1 MNQEP
6 EQQPAQSQTQPSSEL
21 PQVPFVAD
29 TPQTVGAPLDQ
40 TAQPAAEPA
49 VIQLTP
55 AEQVSPDQPASTSD
69 VPLVSEPMG
78 WPQTMQGSGLE
89 WQASEYVE
97 HEKSAKWFILLIVVA
112 LALAALAV
120 FLLKNYTFAI
130 LIVVMAVAVA
140 VWAKRPAA
148 EMQYQLDASGV
159 SVNGKRF
166 AMHDFRAF
174 GVLQDGGIYAVMLL
188 PTKRFSPGVTIY
200 FPHELG
206 EQIVD
211 TLGAALPMKDMQPDW
226 IDTLTRKL
234 NF

>member
-6 EQQPAQSQTQPSSEL
+6 EQQPAQSQAQPSGEL
-21 PQVPFVAD
+21 PQVPSVAE
-29 TPQTVGAPLDQ
+29 TPQAVEAPLDQ
-40 TAQPAAEPA
+40 TAQTVAEPA
-49 VIQLTP
+49 P
-55 AEQVSPDQPASTSD
+55 TSD
-69 VPLVSEPMG
+69 APLASEPMG
-78 WPQTMQGSGLE
+78 RPQTMQGNGFE

-97 HEKSAKWFILLIVVA
+97 HEKSAKWFIVLIVVA

-159 SVNGKRF
+159 SVNGKHF

-174 GVLQDGGIYAVMLL
+174 GVLQDGGIYAVTLL

-211 TLGAALPMKDMQPDW
+211 MLGMALPMEDMQPDW
-226 IDTLTRKL
+226 IDKLTRKL